1 MIQLASQTMAIHL
14 MTKIILLSINKVFME
29 LDILLIICYYIQ
41 IFLGNIIYLV
51 HKEDCRIQALL
62 YDMHTKDLLGNSSGA
77 RVQQTKDI
85 QLKGIR
91 INFKIFTVLVLSKIQ
106 IRHQLKV
113 VLAVCAV
120 YFTIA
125 LSCKSLTAANP

>member
-1 MIQLASQTMAIHL
+1 MIQLASQTMAIRL
-14 MTKIILLSINKVFME
+14 MTTIILLSINKVFME

-62 YDMHTKDLLGNSSGA
+62 YDMHTKDLLDNSSGA
-77 RVQQTKDI
+77 RVQQTRDI

>member
-1 MIQLASQTMAIHL
+1 MIQLASQTMAIRL
-14 MTKIILLSINKVFME
+14 MTTIILLSINKVFME

-77 RVQQTKDI
+77 RVQQTRDI

>member
-14 MTKIILLSINKVFME
+14 MTTIILLSINKVFME

-62 YDMHTKDLLGNSSGA
+62 YDMHTKDLLDNSSGA
-77 RVQQTKDI
+77 RVQQTRDI

>member
-1 MIQLASQTMAIHL
+1 MIQLASQTMAIRL
-14 MTKIILLSINKVFME
+14 MTTIILLSINKVFME

-51 HKEDCRIQALL
+51 HKEDCRIQTLL

>member
-14 MTKIILLSINKVFME
+14 MTTIILLSINKVFME

>member
-1 MIQLASQTMAIHL
+1 MIQLASQTMAIRL
-14 MTKIILLSINKVFME
+14 MTTIILLSINKVFME

-85 QLKGIR
+85 QLTGIR

>member
-1 MIQLASQTMAIHL
+1 MIQLASQTMAIRL
-14 MTKIILLSINKVFME
+14 MTTIILLSINKVFME

-62 YDMHTKDLLGNSSGA
+62 YDMHTKDLLDNSSGA
-77 RVQQTKDI
+77 RVQQTRDI

-106 IRHQLKV
+106 VRHQLKV

>member
-1 MIQLASQTMAIHL
+1 MIQLASQTMAIRL
-14 MTKIILLSINKVFME
+14 MTTIILLSINKVFME
-29 LDILLIICYYIQ
+29 LDTLLIICYYIQ

>member
-14 MTKIILLSINKVFME
+14 MTTIILLSINKVFME

-41 IFLGNIIYLV
+41 IFLGNIIYLA

>member
-1 MIQLASQTMAIHL
+1 MIQLASQTMAIRL
-14 MTKIILLSINKVFME
+14 MTTIILLSINKVFME

-77 RVQQTKDI
+77 RVQQTRNI

-120 YFTIA
+120 YITIA

>member
-1 MIQLASQTMAIHL
+1 MIQLASQTMAIRL
-14 MTKIILLSINKVFME
+14 MTTIILLSINKVFME

-77 RVQQTKDI
+77 RVQQTRNI

>member
-1 MIQLASQTMAIHL
+1 MIQLASQTMAIRL
-14 MTKIILLSINKVFME
+14 MTTIILLSINKVFME

-77 RVQQTKDI
+77 RVQQTRDI

-125 LSCKSLTAANP
+125 LSCKSLRAANP

>member
-1 MIQLASQTMAIHL
+1 MIQLASQTMAIRL
-14 MTKIILLSINKVFME
+14 MTTIILLSINKVFMV

-77 RVQQTKDI
+77 RVQQTRDI

>member
-1 MIQLASQTMAIHL
+1 MIQLASQTMAIRL
-14 MTKIILLSINKVFME
+14 MTTIILLSINKVFME